1 MFKIKTIAVLLIGA
15 FIITGCYHAK
25 ITTDKNPSNKTIE
38 NTWAHGFIF
47 GLVPPST
54 VETAQQCPNG
64 VSVVETKI
72 SFLNGLVS
80 GITFNLYTPMTIE
93 VTCAAG
99 SISGIQ
105 NMPET
110 EVSKDADYTTISKSL
125 EEAASKSYES
135 GAPVKFS
142 LK

>member
-1 MFKIKTIAVLLIGA
+1 MFKIKTVVMLLIGA
-15 FIITGCYHAK
+15 FILTGCFNAK
-25 ITTDKNPSNKTIE
+25 VTTDKNPSNKTIE
-38 NTWAHGFIF
+38 KPWAHSFVF

-72 SFLNGLVS
+72 SFVNGLV
-80 GITFNLYTPMTIE
+80 GMLTFNLYTPMSIE

-99 SISGIQ
+99 
-105 NMPET
+105 NMSDLPNLQET
-110 EVSKDADYTTISKSL
+110 EISKDADYATISQSL
-125 EEAASKSYES
+125 EEAATQSYLANE
-135 GAPVKFS
+135 PVKFS

>member
-1 MFKIKTIAVLLIGA
+1 MFKIKTICILLIGA
-15 FIITGCYHAK
+15 FILTGCYNAK

-38 NTWAHGFIF
+38 KPWAHGFIF

-99 SISGIQ
+99 GMSEAQQSDGV
-105 NMPET
+105 
-110 EVSKDADYTTISKSL
+110 EVSKNADYETISKSI
-125 EEAASKSYES
+125 EDAAYQSYMS
-135 GAPVKFS
+135 GQPVKFS
-142 LK
+142 MK